1 MINIFYNNLTSKSNY
16 KLSKERISKDL
27 KSSFI
32 GKNIY
37 IFDSINSTNSKAIIE
52 ANNNAKDG
60 SVFIAEY
67 QSAGNGRIG
76 RSWFSEKGK
85 DILMSIL
92 LYPNLQNKDISKL
105 TLIAGLSIC
114 RVLRNRLSLDC
125 KLKWPNDI
133 IIGKKKLCGI
143 LTKSLI
149 LDKKPQAVVV
159 GIGLNVNSKNY
170 PLELIYKATSISLES
185 GHLIDR
191 SKLIA
196 QILNQF
202 ETYYLSFLSNP
213 IIPYEYNELC
223 ISLNREVSFFKDGKK
238 IKGKAI
244 SIDNFGNLLIE
255 TNDKIF
261 AVGSN
266 EVTVQGIY

>member
-1 MINIFYNNLTSKSNY
+1 MSYNNLTAKSNY
-16 KLSKERISKDL
+16 KLSKECISKNL
-27 KSSFI
+27 ESSFI

-76 RSWFSEKGK
+76 RSWFSEKNK
-85 DILMSIL
+85 DVLMSIL

-114 RVLRNRLSLDC
+114 KILIEEFSLDC

-149 LDKKPQAVVV
+149 SDKKPQAVVI

-170 PLELIYKATSISLES
+170 PLELSHKATSISLES
-185 GHLIDR
+185 GYLIDR

-196 QILNQF
+196 QILNRF
-202 ETYYLSFLSNP
+202 EAYYLSFLSNP

-223 ISLNREVSFFKDGKK
+223 ISLNRNVSFFKDGKK
-238 IKGKAI
+238 INGKAV
-244 SIDNFGNLLIE
+244 SIDSFGNLLIK
-255 TNDKIF
+255 TNNKIF